1 MKKFALLF
9 VLVLLGT
16 LATAQDLKIKKDK
29 ETKKVGFVDASDA
42 WVIQPVYDD
51 ADAFKN
57 GISKVTVAKK
67 VGLIDSKG
75 TVLATPAYDR
85 IDAFKDGVAILTQDK
100 KEGLITDKGEVLLAP
115 QYDNI
120 AAFKNG
126 LATASLLKKEG
137 LITNKG
143 VVLIA
148 PQYDNIG
155 SFKNGVSEVKLGKL
169 YGLIDST
176 GKEILKPQFEGIN
189 NFSGNYA
196 KVNAQ
201 SNYGLVRIDGIV
213 TIPAIYKELELLNS
227 TVLVQKTN
235 WGMLKMDGSV
245 IFDLEFIDKPV
256 FNIKGT
262 SAIVKKLKP
271 STAIVLK
278 GIISKDGQVILDFNF
293 ENIDREATNWV
304 VKTQDGSWY
313 FMNEEYKKI
322 SEDYQ
327 DLTVSGKRHF
337 ADAICGA
344 KQGEKWGFINNTFQT
359 VIPYQFDALQA
370 GAFSNGYCGVKVGN
384 LWGFIKKDGSWLQ
397 QPKFTSLETSM
408 QKQKS
413 LLVAMVTIGDKKYV
427 FFENGNLVE
436 SVVTTPGGAANSN
449 ANGSA
454 KATPASTTTTT
465 TTTPDSTVITKTP
478 AL

>member
-1 MKKFALLF
+1 MKKNALLLL
-9 VLVLLGT
+9 LVLLGS
-16 LATAQDLKIKKDK
+16 LASAQDLKTKKDK

-51 ADAFKN
+51 VDAFKN
-57 GISKVTVAKK
+57 GIAKVTVAKK

-75 TVLATPAYDR
+75 TVLATPSYDR
-85 IDAFKDGVAILTQDK
+85 IDAFKDGIAIVAQEK
-100 KEGLITDKGEVLLAP
+100 KEGLINEKGEVLLAP

-126 LATASLLKKEG
+126 LATVSLLKKEG

-143 VVLIA
+143 VVLIT

-155 SFKNGVSEVKLGKL
+155 SFKNGVTEIKLGKL

-176 GKEILKPQFEGIN
+176 GKEILKPQFDGIN
-189 NFSGNYA
+189 NFTGNYA

-201 SNYGLVRIDGIV
+201 SNYGLVRIDGTV
-213 TIPAIYKELELLNS
+213 TIPAIYKDLDLLNS

-235 WGMLKMDGSV
+235 WGMLKMDGTV

-271 STAIVLK
+271 NTAVVLK
-278 GIISKDGQVILDFNF
+278 GIISKDGQVVLDFIF
-293 ENIDREATNWV
+293 EALDREALNWV

-322 SEDYQ
+322 SEEYQ
-327 DLTVSGKRHF
+327 DLTVSGKLHF
-337 ADAICGA
+337 AEAICGA
-344 KQGEKWGFINNTFQT
+344 KQAGKWGFINNTFQT
-359 VIPYQFDALQA
+359 VIPYQFDALQM
-370 GAFSNGYCGVKVGN
+370 GAFSNGYCGVKVGT

-397 QPKFTSLETSM
+397 QPKFTSLESSM
-408 QKQKS
+408 QKQKGM
-413 LLVAMVTIGDKKYV
+413 LVAMVTIGDKKYV
-427 FFENGNLVE
+427 FFENGNLIE
-436 SVVTTPGGAANSN
+436 SVVNVPVGAANSN

-454 KATPASTTTTT
+454 KVTTPSTTA
-465 TTTPDSTVITKTP
+465 PDSTVNTKTP

>member
-1 MKKFALLF
+1 MKKITLL
-9 VLVLLGT
+9 VGLVLLAS
-16 LATAQDLKIKKDK
+16 LAAAQDLKVKKDK
-29 ETKKVGFVDASDA
+29 ETKKVGYVDASDA

-57 GISKVTVAKK
+57 GIAKVTVSKK

-75 TVLATPAYDR
+75 IALVVPTYDR
-85 IDAFKDGVAILTQDK
+85 IDAFKEGVATVSLDK
-100 KEGLITDKGEVLLAP
+100 KEGLLTEKGEVLLAP

-126 LATASLLKKEG
+126 LATTSLLKKEG

-143 VVLIA
+143 QVLIA

-155 SFKNGVSEVKLGKL
+155 SFKNGVTEVKLGKL

-176 GKEILKPQFEGIN
+176 GKEILKPQFDGIN

-196 KVNAQ
+196 KVNLQ
-201 SNYGLVRIDGIV
+201 SNYGLDRIDGTV
-213 TIPAIYKELELLNS
+213 TIPAIYKELDLFNL
-227 TVLVQKTN
+227 TVLVQNTN

-271 STAIVLK
+271 NTAIVLK
-278 GIISKDGQVILDFNF
+278 GIISKDGQIVLDFIY
-293 ENIDREATNWV
+293 ENIDREVTNWV
-304 VKTQDGSWY
+304 VKTQDGNWY
-313 FMNEEYKKI
+313 FMNEDYKKI

-327 DLTVSGKRHF
+327 DLTNSGKLHF

-344 KQGEKWGFINNTFQT
+344 KQGGKWGFISNAFQT
-359 VIPYQFDALQA
+359 VIPFQFDELQA
-370 GAFSNGYCGVKVGN
+370 GAFSNGYCGVKVGD

-397 QPKFTSLETSM
+397 QPKFTSLESPM
-408 QKQKS
+408 QKQKGM
-413 LLVAMVTIGDKKYV
+413 LVAMVTIADKKYV

-436 SVVTTPGGAANSN
+436 STVAT
-449 ANGSA
+449 NGTA
-454 KATPASTTTTT
+454 K
-465 TTTPDSTVITKTP
+465 
-478 AL
+478 

>member
-1 MKKFALLF
+1 MKKIALFF
-9 VLVLLGT
+9 VMVLLGS
-16 LATAQDLKIKKDK
+16 LATAQDLKVKKDK

-57 GISKVTVAKK
+57 GIAKVTVAKK

-75 TVLATPAYDR
+75 NALVAPAYDR
-85 IDAFKDGVAILTQDK
+85 IDAFKDGVAIVAQDK
-100 KEGLITDKGEVLLAP
+100 KEGLINEKGEVLLAP

-120 AAFKNG
+120 TAFKNG
-126 LATASLLKKEG
+126 LATTSLLKKEG
-137 LITNKG
+137 LITSKG
-143 VVLIA
+143 VVLIT

-155 SFKNGVSEVKLGKL
+155 NFKYGVTEVKLGKL

-176 GKEILKPQFEGIN
+176 GKEILKPQFDGIN
-189 NFSGNYA
+189 SFSGNYA
-196 KVNAQ
+196 KVNVQ
-201 SNYGLVRIDGIV
+201 SNYGLVRIDGTV
-213 TIPAIYKELELLNS
+213 TIPAIYKDLDLLNS
-227 TVLVQKTN
+227 TVLVQNTN
-235 WGMLKMDGSV
+235 WGMFKMDGTV

-271 STAIVLK
+271 NTAIVLK
-278 GIISKDGQVILDFNF
+278 GIISKDGQIVLDFNF

-304 VKTQDGSWY
+304 VKTQDGNWY

-327 DLTVSGKRHF
+327 DLTISGKLHF

-344 KQGEKWGFINNTFQT
+344 KQGGKWGFISNAFQA
-359 VIPYQFDALQA
+359 VIPFQFDELQA
-370 GAFSNGYCGVKVGN
+370 GAFSNGYCGVKVGD

-397 QPKFTSLETSM
+397 QPKFTSLESSM
-408 QKQKS
+408 QKQKGM
-413 LLVAMVTIGDKKYV
+413 LVAMVTIGDKKYV

-436 SVVTTPGGAANSN
+436 SVATAPAGAA
-449 ANGSA
+449 
-454 KATPASTTTTT
+454 K
-465 TTTPDSTVITKTP
+465 
-478 AL
+478 

>member
-1 MKKFALLF
+1 MKKIALLF
-9 VLVLLGT
+9 VLVSLG
-16 LATAQDLKIKKDK
+16 LHATSQDLKTKKDK
-29 ETKKVGFVDASDA
+29 ETKKMGYVDATDA
-42 WVIQPVYDD
+42 WVIQPIYDD

-57 GISKVTVAKK
+57 GIAKVTVAKK

-75 TVLATPAYDR
+75 STLVTPAYDR
-85 IDAFKDGVAILTQDK
+85 IDAFKDGVAVVAQDK
-100 KEGLITDKGEVLLAP
+100 KEGLISEKGEVLLAP

-120 AAFKNG
+120 ATFKNG
-126 LATASLLKKEG
+126 LATVTLLKKEG

-143 VVLIA
+143 VVLIV

-155 SFKNGVSEVKLGKL
+155 NFKNGVTEVKLGKL

-176 GKEILKPQFEGIN
+176 GKEILKPQFDGIN

-201 SNYGLVRIDGIV
+201 SNFGLVRVDGTV
-213 TIPAIYKELELLNS
+213 TIPAVYKELEVLGS

-235 WGMLKMDGSV
+235 WGMLKLDGSV
-245 IFDLEFIDKPV
+245 VFDLEFIDKPV
-256 FNIKGT
+256 FNIKG
-262 SAIVKKLKP
+262 SAAIVKKLKP
-271 STAIVLK
+271 NTAVVLK
-278 GIISKDGQVILDFNF
+278 GIISKDGQIVLDFNF
-293 ENIDREATNWV
+293 ESIDREATNWV
-304 VKTQDGSWY
+304 VKTQDGNWY

-327 DLTVSGKRHF
+327 DLTLSGKLHF

-344 KQGEKWGFINNTFQT
+344 KQGGKWGFINNAFQT

-370 GAFSNGYCGVKVGN
+370 GAFSKGYCGVKVGE

-397 QPKFTSLETSM
+397 QPKFTSLESPM
-408 QKQKS
+408 QKQKGM
-413 LLVAMVTIGDKKYV
+413 LVAMVSIGDKKYV

-436 SVVTTPGGAANSN
+436 SVITTPNGAAKTND
-449 ANGSA
+449 
-454 KATPASTTTTT
+454 KA
-465 TTTPDSTVITKTP
+465 TPDSTAAAKP
-478 AL
+478 AN

>member
-1 MKKFALLF
+1 MKKIALLF
-9 VLVLLGT
+9 VLALLGS
-16 LATAQDLKIKKDK
+16 LATAQDLKVKKDK

-42 WVIQPVYDD
+42 WVIQPTYDD

-57 GISKVTVAKK
+57 GIAKVTVAKK

-75 TVLATPAYDR
+75 AVLVAPTYDR
-85 IDAFKDGVAILTQDK
+85 IDAFKEGVAIVAQDK
-100 KEGLITDKGEVLLAP
+100 KEGLITEKGEVLLAP

-126 LATASLLKKEG
+126 LSVVALLKKEG

-143 VVLIA
+143 VVLIV

-155 SFKNGVSEVKLGKL
+155 SFKNGVTEVKMGKL

-176 GKEILKPQFEGIN
+176 GKEILKPQFDGIN

-196 KVNAQ
+196 KVNSQ
-201 SNYGLVRIDGIV
+201 SNYGLVRIDGTV
-213 TIPAIYKELELLNS
+213 TIPAIYKELDVLGT

-235 WGMLKMDGSV
+235 WGMLKLDGSV
-245 IFDLEFIDKPV
+245 IFDMEFIDKPV

-271 STAIVLK
+271 NSAMVLK
-278 GIISKDGQVILDFNF
+278 GIISKDGQIVLDFNF
-293 ENIDREATNWV
+293 EGIDREATNWV
-304 VKTQDGSWY
+304 VKTQDGIWY

-322 SEDYQ
+322 SEEYQ
-327 DLTVSGKRHF
+327 DLTITGKLHF

-344 KQGEKWGFINNTFQT
+344 KQGGKWGFINNTFQT

-370 GAFSNGYCGVKVGN
+370 GAFSNGYCGVKVGD

-397 QPKFTSLETSM
+397 QPKFTSLESPM
-408 QKQKS
+408 QKQKGM
-413 LLVAMVTIGDKKYV
+413 LVAMVTMGDKKYV

-436 SVVTTPGGAANSN
+436 SVVAAPAGSATSN

-454 KATPASTTTTT
+454 KTTSVA
-465 TTTPDSTVITKTP
+465 TTPDSTTNIKAP
-478 AL
+478 SR